1 MKRKYEMKNLNE
13 TFCGNGQYF
22 FTPTNDFVCDYEKLA
37 EVFNSFAWTNSNEKW
52 IVGEFESKKFMV
64 CDDNNHFD
72 PVVFPEKD
80 GQVVSLEDLTKLLIP
95 HIEAGGFELYVE
107 TFDKKGLSYYE
118 TLKVKANGDSWR
130 ATSRSSNKS
139 YIESFSL

>member
-1 MKRKYEMKNLNE
+1 MKNLNE
-13 TFCGNGQYF
+13 TFYVNGQYF
-22 FTPTNDFVCDYEKLA
+22 FTLTNDFVCDYEKLA
-37 EVFNSFAWTNSNEKW
+37 EVFNSFDWTNSNEKW
-52 IVGEFESKKFMV
+52 IVRNYQGKKYMV

-80 GQVVSLEDLTKLLIP
+80 GRVVSLEDLTRLLIP

-118 TLKVKANGDSWR
+118 TLRVKANGESWR
-130 ATSRSSNKS
+130 ATSRSSKKS